1 MREDHTAQT
10 VARTSHPGGV
20 MTRRWH
26 RHKGEGVALLMG
38 YQRTWL
44 RGDLVA
50 GATVTAIAIPESLGY
65 ASIAGLPVQ
74 TGLYCALVP
83 AVLFALVASS
93 RQLVVGADSATA
105 ALVAAG
111 AGAVVASSSDTYPA
125 TVAVL
130 GLVTAGILLLMAVA
144 RLGFLADLISQPVLA
159 GFLSGV
165 GISLIIGKLPG
176 MLGIEASGTTWDKLV
191 DTVTNLGDVN
201 AASATLALGV
211 VVSMLVMERVLP
223 KLPAALLAVVAF
235 SLLGAVIGAEGRGVA
250 MVGEVPAGLPNLTVP
265 TFSAGEVGR
274 LAATAAGIA
283 VVILAQSAAVARSF
297 ATKNGYLDNT
307 NQDLY
312 ALAAANTGS
321 ALTGGFAINGS
332 PPRTAAGDAAGSR
345 SQMVNIVMALVI
357 AIVLLFATG
366 LFEYLPSPVLDAVV
380 FAIGIGLVK
389 VAQLRAIKR
398 TRLFE
403 FGAALLA
410 AVVVAF
416 VGVEQGI
423 LAAVLVSLVDRL
435 RRQYQPKDEVLV
447 SDGEVAPRI
456 QDRVDADAKLD
467 GILVFRFGA
476 GLFFENA
483 THFDQRVRDLISA
496 AAAPV
501 RAVVI
506 DAAAMDDI
514 DFTGTEVLRRQAED
528 LAARDIRVYLTE
540 LSVDAESCARRAG
553 LDQVVT
559 IVPRLEEA
567 ITYAAAGSAGTAGSG
582 G

>member
-1 MREDHTAQT
+1 M
-10 VARTSHPGGV
+10 
-20 MTRRWH
+20 
-26 RHKGEGVALLMG
+26 ALLTG
-38 YQRTWL
+38 YQRNWL

-50 GATVTAIAIPESLGY
+50 GVTVTAIAIPESLGY

-83 AVLFALVASS
+83 AILFALVASS

-111 AGAVVASSSDTYPA
+111 AGAVVASTSQAYPA

-130 GLVTAGILLLMAVA
+130 GLLTAGIPLIMAVA
-144 RLGFLADLISQPVLA
+144 RLGFLANLISQPVLA
-159 GFLSGV
+159 GFLTGV
-165 GISLIIGKLPG
+165 GVSLVIGKLPG

-201 AASATLALGV
+201 AASAVLALGV
-211 VVSMLVMERVLP
+211 VVSMLVVERVLP

-235 SLLGAVIGAEGRGVA
+235 SVLGVLIGAEGRGVA
-250 MVGEVPAGLPNLTVP
+250 MVGAVPAGLPSLTIP
-265 TFSAGEVGR
+265 TLSPGAVGR

-297 ATKNGYLDNT
+297 ATKNGYRDNT

-357 AIVLLFATG
+357 AVVLLFATG

-403 FGAALLA
+403 FGAAMLA
-410 AVVVAF
+410 VVVVAF

-423 LAAVLVSLVDRL
+423 LLAVLVSLVDRL
-435 RRQYQPKDEVLV
+435 RRQYQPTDEVLV
-447 SDGEVAPRI
+447 ADGEVAPRLR
-456 QDRVDADAKLD
+456 DRVAAGTQLD
-467 GILVFRFGA
+467 GILVFRFGT

-483 THFDQRVRDLISA
+483 THFDQRVRDLTSA
-496 AAAPV
+496 ASTPV
-501 RAVVI
+501 RSVVI

-528 LAARDIRVYLTE
+528 LAAGGTRVYLTE
-540 LSVDAESCARRAG
+540 LTTDAEDCARRAG
-553 LDQVVT
+553 LDQVLT